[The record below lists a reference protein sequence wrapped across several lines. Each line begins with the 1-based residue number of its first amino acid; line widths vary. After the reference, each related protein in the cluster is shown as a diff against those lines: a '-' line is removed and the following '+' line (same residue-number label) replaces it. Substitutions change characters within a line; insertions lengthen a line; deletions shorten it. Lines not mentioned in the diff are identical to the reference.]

1 MLMLSIIPL
10 RPDVWQTL
18 GFSAAGFI
26 LVMGVLLVLS
36 LGISVIGVFFKL
48 SERKADKT
56 APAQQKPK
64 TVKLANAEL
73 PADHAYAISAAVA
86 SVVPELKNDSAELLA
101 VLTAAATVALD
112 GERARVVNFK
122 PVDFNYSR
130 YGREQIFAEQN
141 YIPVKNRKH

>member
-10 RPDVWQTL
+10 KPDVWQTL
-18 GFSAAGFI
+18 GFSAAGFL

-36 LGISVIGVFFKL
+36 LGISIIGTFFRFA
-48 SERKADKT
+48 ERKTDKP
-56 APAQQKPK
+56 APAAQKPK

-73 PADHAYAISAAVA
+73 PADHAYVISAAVA
-86 SVVPELKNDSAELLA
+86 SVMPELKNDSAELLA

-130 YGREQIFAEQN
+130 QGREQIFAEQN
-141 YIPVKNRKH
+141 YIPVKNRK

>member
-1 MLMLSIIPL
+1 MLSIIPL

-26 LVMGVLLVLS
+26 LVVGVLLVLS

-56 APAQQKPK
+56 AQQKPK
-64 TVKLANAEL
+64 TVKLANTEL